1 MNAIETITILDA
13 YRKLVDKYGAEQ
25 APIALIRRLQS
36 ADSAKTTLGIELRRW
51 DETGEVYD
59 DWSEDLL
66 AAAKK
71 HIVEREMARYDREVC
86 GDDLYESDAEVVEFL
101 HQKFAETI
109 GMMSSL
115 FSIANEPTADFE

>member
-1 MNAIETITILDA
+1 MNAIETITIRDA
-13 YRKLVDKYGAEQ
+13 YQKLVGKYGAEQ

-36 ADSAKTTLGIELRRW
+36 ADPAKTTLGIELRRR

-66 AAAKK
+66 AAAKE

-101 HQKFAETI
+101 HQKFTETI

-115 FSIANEPTADFE
+115 FSIANAPTADFE